1 MLGHKAPLFFTGC
14 TNKSNQTT
22 AQTKRAK
29 NEIMYTRLAP
39 ALRPA
44 RLALLGMPPRGRG
57 GEKKLLKGTE
67 CPNNTHT
74 RGVPTAPV
82 QGRSGVGK
90 HGTFWA
96 QLGSEHLSHLRK
108 VPTGPQGTGKGVL
121 LDTSAKVLWTPGGP
135 ARGRAPEP
143 GLSRSQH
150 VEGWEEGL
158 GQAMRWALCIVWAAR
173 APQARAGKDCSRRD
187 ASQSAC

>member
-1 MLGHKAPLFFTGC
+1 MHKQVKPNHCA
-14 TNKSNQTT
+14 NQTC
-22 AQTKRAK
+22 K

-108 VPTGPQGTGKGVL
+108 VTTGPQGTGKGVL
-121 LDTSAKVLWTPGGP
+121 LDTSAKVLWTPGGS
-135 ARGRAPEP
+135 AEP
-143 GLSRSQH
+143 GHRSPGSP
-150 VEGWEEGL
+150 EASTWRGGRRGCARLCAGL
-158 GQAMRWALCIVWAAR
+158 CA
-173 APQARAGKDCSRRD
+173 
-187 ASQSAC
+187 